1 MAYSLKPLP
10 YACDALEPHMDA
22 KTVEIHHDKHH
33 AAYVT
38 NLNKA
43 LEKYPELQSK
53 TIEQLITNLDAV
65 PEDIRTAV
73 RNNGGGTL
81 NHDLYWDL
89 LSAKGGGKP
98 SGALADAIAK
108 KFGSFESFQEKF
120 SATAVAQFGSG
131 WGWLCVGDNGQ
142 LCGCCSTPGHD
153 SPLMRGVVKCP
164 GKPILVVD
172 VWEHAYYL
180 KFQNRRADFIKTWW
194 SLVNWKKVE
203 ELYLA
208 AAK

>member
-1 MAYSLKPLP
+1 MAYTLAPLP
-10 YACDALEPHMDA
+10 YPFNALEPHMDA

-43 LEKYPELQSK
+43 IEKHPELAGK
-53 TIEQLITNLDAV
+53 TIEQLVANLAAV

-81 NHDLYWDL
+81 NHDLYWQL
-89 LSAKGGGKP
+89 MSANAGGRP
-98 SGALADAIAK
+98 SGDLAKAIDKA
-108 KFGSFESFQEKF
+108 FGTFEAFQEKF
-120 SATAVAQFGSG
+120 AATAVAQFGSG
-131 WGWLCVGDNGQ
+131 WGWLCVDDKKQ
-142 LCGCCSTPGHD
+142 LCVCSTPGHD
-153 SPLMRGVVKCP
+153 SPIMRGTVACP

-180 KFQNRRADFIKTWW
+180 KFQNRRADFVKTWW
-194 SLVNWKKVE
+194 NLVNWGKVA
-203 ELYLA
+203 ELH
-208 AAK
+208 AKAL